1 MRAQPPEPAPAPAP
15 APGPAGPVPAARSR
29 WRLIRGDVLHFLDDP
44 GSGVD
49 GAGTPS
55 YAYHADGGLLI
66 EGGLVRFCGA
76 WTGAEA
82 AAPPGTQRIDHRGK
96 LICPGFIDAH
106 IHYPQTDMVA
116 SPGHGLLD
124 WLERYAFPAERRF
137 ADAQWAQEVAEFFCA
152 ELLRNGTT
160 CALVFG
166 TVHPQSVDAL
176 MSVAQRLG
184 LRLVAGK
191 VMMDRNC
198 PEFLRDTAQS
208 SYDDSKRLIERWH
221 GAGRLRYAITP
232 RFAATSSLE
241 QLEAAGALAR
251 EHPDVPVH
259 SHVAE
264 NVAEVELIR
273 QLYPWSRSYL
283 DVYDRF
289 GLLKPDSIYAHGIY
303 LDAQD
308 RRRMAERDTAIA
320 FCPTSNLFLGSGLLD
335 LRQALDAGVRVAMG
349 TDVGGGTSFSMLR
362 TLGSAYQ
369 VAHLKG
375 YVLSPLRAFYLA
387 TLAGA
392 RALGLAQQV
401 GNFAPGKEADF
412 IVLDA
417 DATPLLAR
425 RMAAAQSLEERLFL
439 WLTLGDD
446 RAVEASYV
454 LGEPL
459 WQRPGRAAHAP
470 PRSAP

>member
-1 MRAQPPEPAPAPAP
+1 MIAPALDPAPSD
-15 APGPAGPVPAARSR
+15 GPAAVPTG
-29 WRLIRGDVLHFLDDP
+29 WRLIRGEILHFLDDP
-44 GSGVD
+44 GPGPHT
-49 GAGTPS
+49 GAVP
-55 YAYHADGGLLI
+55 AYEHHADGGLLI
-66 EGGLVRFCGA
+66 ENGLVRGCGP
-76 WTGAEA
+76 WAETAA
-82 AAPPGTQRIDHRGK
+82 AAPATAQRIDHAGK
-96 LICPGFIDAH
+96 LICPGFIDTH
-106 IHYPQTDMVA
+106 VHYPQTDIIG

-124 WLERYAFPAERRF
+124 WLDRYAFPAERRF
-137 ADAQWAQEVAEFFCA
+137 DDPALAREVAEFFCA

-160 CALVFG
+160 GALVFG

-176 MSVAQRLG
+176 MGVAQGLG

-221 GAGRLRYAITP
+221 GAGRLGYAITP
-232 RFAATSSLE
+232 RFAATSSIA

-251 EHPDVPVH
+251 EYPDVPVH

-264 NVAEVELIR
+264 NTAEVALIR
-273 QLYPWSRSYL
+273 ELFPESRSYL

-289 GLLKPDSIYAHGIY
+289 GLLKPHSVYAHGIY
-303 LDAQD
+303 LDAAD
-308 RRRMAERDTAIA
+308 RRRMAERETAIA

-335 LRQALDAGVRVAMG
+335 LRQALDEGVRVGMA

-362 TLGSAYQ
+362 TLGAAYQ
-369 VAHLKG
+369 VSHLNG
-375 YVLSPLRAFYLA
+375 YVLGALRAFYLA
-387 TLAGA
+387 TLSGA
-392 RALGLAQQV
+392 RALGLAGQV

-412 IVLDA
+412 IVLDGQ
-417 DATPLLAR
+417 ATPLLAR

-446 RAVEASYV
+446 RAIAASYV
-454 LGEPL
+454 MGEPK
-459 WQRPGRAAHAP
+459 WQRAAL
-470 PRSAP
+470 SAREP